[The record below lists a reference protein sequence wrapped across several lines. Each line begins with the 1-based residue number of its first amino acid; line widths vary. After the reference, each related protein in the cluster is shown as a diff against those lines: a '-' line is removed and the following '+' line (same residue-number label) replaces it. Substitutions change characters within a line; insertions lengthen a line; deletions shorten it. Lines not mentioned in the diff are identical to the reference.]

1 MFSQL
6 VVRQLG
12 RLLVS
17 LIVSWRVDLS
27 TNRLIN
33 QLVSQLVCQLVDRS
47 SCTVAT
53 GVHVALLMLL
63 VGSCSLETAE
73 VSRPSCK
80 REQEEIKC
88 KGKK

>member
-1 MFSQL
+1 M
-6 VVRQLG
+6 
-12 RLLVS
+12 
-17 LIVSWRVDLS
+17 IVSWRVDLS
-27 TNRLIN
+27 GNQLIN
-33 QLVSQLVCQLVDRS
+33 QLVSQLVCHLIDRS